1 MDIKEIMEQMT
12 LEEKAEVCSGGDFW
26 HTRAFERLG
35 VPAVM
40 MTDGPSGLRK
50 QGEGGDH
57 LGMLESVP
65 AVCFPSSAAVA
76 SSFDT
81 ALAGEL
87 GAELGEECQAE
98 DVALLLGPGLNIK
111 RSPLCGRNFEYY
123 SEDPVLAGEMGAALV
138 RGVQSRGVG
147 SCIKHFACN
156 NQETG
161 RMVSDSVVDERTL
174 HEVYLAPFE
183 TVVKQARPWAVM
195 CAYNKVNGTYCA
207 ENRLLLT
214 EILRD
219 DWGFDGMVVTDWGA
233 VKDRA
238 LGIRAGLDLEMPGG
252 TDRGTKQILAAIE
265 DGSLTEGELDLA
277 VENVLSFVEK
287 AVAGSRAVA
296 PDLERGYRLA
306 VQAAERSAVLL
317 KNEDGALPLAEGAPV
332 AFIGDFARDPRYQ
345 GGGSSHVNSAK
356 RSNPLEAAPAG
367 VVFAQGYREEDEEPD
382 RALIDEAVAAARAAD
397 AAVVFAGLPERY
409 ESEGY
414 DRTTLD
420 MPAAQNA
427 LIAAVAA
434 AQPRTAVVLMNGAPV
449 TMPWA
454 DDVAAILEMYLPGD
468 GAGKAMVNLLYGRVN
483 PSGKLA
489 ETFPMKL
496 ADNPSYLNFPG
507 EDDRTEYREGVF
519 VGYRYYDAKELPVR
533 YPFGHGLSYT
543 TFAYSDLTLDA
554 DAFTEGGELSCALTV
569 TNTGTR
575 AGEEVVQLYVA
586 PPAGMRRRPVR
597 ELKRFAKVALEPG
610 ESARVTFTLDARAL
624 SYYEPLLHAFF
635 AESGAYG
642 IEVGASSR
650 DIRLHATVAFTATRS
665 LPRVISA
672 YSTLADVLAIPAG
685 AQMLGPVLERMAA
698 GAGVA
703 AGSDDVEGARAML
716 AGIQLSS
723 LVGFGMIGEEQLE
736 GLIAQLNAAQAAA
749 QTE

>member
-50 QGEGGDH
+50 QGGTGDH
-57 LGMLESVP
+57 LGMQESVP

-111 RSPLCGRNFEYY
+111 RSPLCGRDFEYY

-219 DWGFDGMVVTDWGA
+219 DWGFEGMVVTDWGA
-233 VKDRA
+233 VKNRA

-252 TDRGTKQILAAIE
+252 TDRGTKQILAALE
-265 DGSLTEGELDLA
+265 DGGLTEGELDLA

-287 AVAGSRAVA
+287 AVAGSRTVA

-306 VQAAERSAVLL
+306 VRAAEHSAVLL
-317 KNEDGALPLAEGAPV
+317 KNEGGALPLAEGASV

-367 VVFAQGYREEDEEPD
+367 VVFAQGYREADEEPD
-382 RALIDEAVAAARAAD
+382 RALIDEAVAVARAAD

-409 ESEGY
+409 ESEGF

-434 AQPRTAVVLMNGAPV
+434 AQPRTVVVLLNGAPV

-468 GAGKAMVNLLYGRVN
+468 GAGEAAVSLLYGRAN

-489 ETFPMKL
+489 ETFPVKL
-496 ADNPSYLNFPG
+496 SDNPSYLNFPG

-543 TFAYSDLTLDA
+543 TFAYSDLALDA
-554 DAFTEGGELSCALTV
+554 DAFTEGGELTCALTV
-569 TNTGTR
+569 TNTGAC
-575 AGEEVVQLYVA
+575 AGEEIVQLYVA

-610 ESARVTFTLDARAL
+610 ESTRVAFTLDARAL

-650 DIRLHATVAFTATRS
+650 DIRLRATVAFTATRS
-665 LPRVISA
+665 LPRAFSA
-672 YSTLADVLAIPAG
+672 HSTLADIMDTPAG
-685 AQMLGPVLERMAA
+685 AQVFGPVLERMVA
-698 GAGVA
+698 GALGA
-703 AGSDDVEGARAML
+703 AGSDDVEGTRAML

-723 LVGFGMIGEEQLE
+723 LVGFGMIGEEQLD